1 MGTRPVH
8 RLKHTFLCH
17 FKCIQT
23 KQCKCFILA
32 WCTLACSTCLP
43 VKATNSKLVTGCL
56 TTGEKYIK
64 LPIEEILGPGAPCP
78 AEQYQTSRSSVGN
91 SEKVPLLSGERG
103 TASSPDHLAPGFSE
117 LSASQPRDS
126 RTPVPRRQGQ
136 LHSLSPSASWLV
148 SGEDEIRDYIY
159 SPCPVISFYRSQAG
173 LRFLGVG
180 PGD

>member
-1 MGTRPVH
+1 MGTRPVR

-23 KQCKCFILA
+23 KHCKCFILA

-43 VKATNSKLVTGCL
+43 VKATNLKLLTGCL
-56 TTGEKYIK
+56 TAGEKYIK
-64 LPIEEILGPGAPCP
+64 LPIEEMLGPGTVKRFPFG
-78 AEQYQTSRSSVGN
+78 QGKGRSQFSR
-91 SEKVPLLSGERG
+91 PPR
-103 TASSPDHLAPGFSE
+103 PWFSE

-126 RTPVPRRQGQ
+126 RTPVPRRPGQ
-136 LHSLSPSASWLV
+136 LHSLSPSVSWLL